1 MAQDELRDANPTH
14 GRNRLRQRLFVVKLD
29 SKRIA
34 ITGKEAFSQMTM
46 V

>member
-1 MAQDELRDANPTH
+1 MGKMNCAMPIPH

-46 V
+46 S